1 MLSRELHGPV
11 LGQMS
16 ETVLDSNIKAGVS
29 ARNEKI
35 SGHSEELSL
44 CWRNRINKQPFKQT
58 KTNKIQEIFHLSYS
72 QRQ

>member
-58 KTNKIQEIFHLSYS
+58 NKILEIFHLSYS